1 MGEKTE
7 CVNEVCDTSQTNY
20 SSIIDRPLSPLSR
33 ANDKD
38 SQSADNA
45 TSTSLTPLD
54 RRIGLREGLRR

>member
-7 CVNEVCDTSQTNY
+7 CVNEVCDTSPTNY

-38 SQSADNA
+38 SQNADNA

-54 RRIGLREGLRR
+54 HRIGLREGLR